1 MRSDAITAVMLIAP
15 YHHSVPLYLTD
26 IYLSSTKS
34 SINVSDKCKLGFMDP
49 LAVQQ
54 RIVSEPTRGSEGSGD
69 DTKTLVISFLNTFT
83 RADDVQ
89 PYVRSIKNI
98 LETHDSLVINVGD
111 IRAHSPQ
118 LYDRLVAQPAYV
130 LQTITQVVESMLAG
144 ESSGSTPHFK
154 PNIILQ
160 YTSLDGSLRPSE
172 LRAKHINRLV
182 SVRAIVSGTS
192 RLRSKTQLLVAK
204 CRGCGHEYRQVLVSG
219 LDTIVLPTTCM
230 NEKSQGGSSKCGK
243 SPYVINPHSCMY
255 IDQQN
260 IRLQDIPGDMPF
272 YRPMAVDVE
281 GPGGLEEANTHTGA
295 SDDGSATVLP
305 AVLEG
310 HVVRP
315 DLLAGCKLIVTGTL
329 VAKPGTKIVYLLGHG
344 IHVVDSSDEFDH
356 LQTIQSFYSAED
368 IPKFYTF
375 KNQPNVVSIIE
386 SLIAPQIEGME
397 DAKRA
402 IACLLFGG
410 TNKYTQ
416 ELIRLRGNIN
426 VLLISD
432 PGLGKSELL
441 LEASRLAPI
450 GIYTSGKSTS
460 AVGLTAGVMR
470 DKATSEF
477 FLEGGAL
484 VLADKGI
491 VCIDELDKMNETD
504 RVALHEAMEQGS
516 ISISKAGI
524 SATLNARTSILAAAN
539 PTLGRFDDF
548 QKAADQIDF
557 SVTIL
562 TRFDLV
568 FMLKDKQSPEKDA
581 MIVSKIAKIATGERP
596 AAAASHREQNSVF
609 TQAFLKKYIAY
620 AQATCTP
627 KLDQSSLEILKAA
640 YIKYRTDA
648 LKSSSAIPITVRQL
662 EALIRLS
669 ESFAKMRLSPVVTVE
684 DVEYA
689 IDIFQKSTADA
700 LQAGISD
707 PSLTNSTVIAQVE
720 QTILR
725 MIPHGAILSR
735 SAVLRDAARLG
746 LSEAVVVYVITK
758 LINSN
763 VLEVIRNTMIKRK

>member
-1 MRSDAITAVMLIAP
+1 
-15 YHHSVPLYLTD
+15 
-26 IYLSSTKS
+26 
-34 SINVSDKCKLGFMDP
+34 MDP
-49 LAVQQ
+49 LAIQQ
-54 RIVSEPTRGSEGSGD
+54 HIVSGPTRGFEKAGD
-69 DTKTLVISFLNTFT
+69 DTKAIVISFFRTFT
-83 RADDVQ
+83 KADDVQ
-89 PYVRSIKNI
+89 PYIRLIQNI
-98 LETHDSLVINVGD
+98 IETHDTLSINIGD

-118 LYDRLVAQPAYV
+118 LYDRLVAQPAHV
-130 LQTITQVVESMLAG
+130 LQVITQVVESMVAE
-144 ESSGSTPHFK
+144 ESSSSTPPFK
-154 PNIILQ
+154 PNIMLY

-230 NEKSQGGSSKCGK
+230 NEKTQGDSSKCGK
-243 SPYVINPHSCMY
+243 SPYVINPHSCVY

-260 IRLQDIPGDMPF
+260 IKLQDIPGDMPF
-272 YRPMAVDVE
+272 HRQM
-281 GPGGLEEANTHTGA
+281 GGDDIAGDGGIDGDAHIGI
-295 SDDGSATVLP
+295 SDDNSSSVLP
-305 AVLEG
+305 TVLEG
-310 HVVRP
+310 HIVRP

-356 LQTIQSFYSAED
+356 LETVHTFYSADD
-368 IPKFYTF
+368 IPKFHAF
-375 KNQPNVVSIIE
+375 KSQDNVISIIE
-386 SLIAPQIEGME
+386 SLIAPQIEGMA

-441 LEASRLAPI
+441 LEASRLAPV

-484 VLADKGI
+484 VLADKG
-491 VCIDELDKMNETD
+491 VLCIDELDKMNEID

-524 SATLNARTSILAAAN
+524 STTLNARTSILAAAN

-548 QKAADQIDF
+548 QKASDQIDF
-557 SVTIL
+557 SSTIL

-581 MIVSKIAKIATGERP
+581 MIVNKIARIATGERP
-596 AAAASHREQNSVF
+596 ASILSHQEQNPMF
-609 TQAFLKKYIAY
+609 TPEFLKKYIAY

-627 KLDQSSLEILKAA
+627 KLDQSSFEILKAA
-640 YIKYRTDA
+640 YIKYRADS
-648 LKSSSAIPITVRQL
+648 LKSGSTIPITIRQL

-669 ESFAKMRLSPVVTVE
+669 ESFAKMRLSPIVTVG

-707 PSLTNSTVIAQVE
+707 PSLTNSNVIAQVE

-725 MIPHGAILSR
+725 MIPHGSILSKT
-735 SAVLRDAARLG
+735 AVLRDAARLG

-763 VLEVIRNTMIKRK
+763 ILEVIRSTMLKRK

>member
-1 MRSDAITAVMLIAP
+1 
-15 YHHSVPLYLTD
+15 
-26 IYLSSTKS
+26 
-34 SINVSDKCKLGFMDP
+34 MDP
-49 LAVQQ
+49 LATQQ
-54 RIVSEPTRGSEGSGD
+54 RIVSEPTRGSERSGD
-69 DTKTLVISFLNTFT
+69 DTKTLVVSFFSTFT

-89 PYVRSIKNI
+89 PYVRSIQTI
-98 LETHDSLVINVGD
+98 IETHDTLVINIGD
-111 IRAHSPQ
+111 IRAHSPK
-118 LYDRLVAQPAYV
+118 LYDRLIAQPAHV
-130 LQTITQVVESMLAG
+130 LQIITQVVESMVA
-144 ESSGSTPHFK
+144 EKSSSSTPYFK
-154 PNIILQ
+154 PNIMLQ

-230 NEKSQGGSSKCGK
+230 NEKTQGDSSKCGK
-243 SPYVINPHSCMY
+243 SPYVINPHSCVY

-272 YRPMAVDVE
+272 YRPMGGDDIE
-281 GPGGLEEANTHTGA
+281 GADSLDGDKQAGA
-295 SDDGSATVLP
+295 SEDNSSTVLP
-305 AVLEG
+305 TVLEG
-310 HVVRP
+310 HIVRP

-329 VAKPGTKIVYLLGHG
+329 VAKPGTKVVYLLAHG
-344 IHVVDSSDEFDH
+344 IYVVDSSDEFDH
-356 LQTIQSFYSAED
+356 LQTVQSFYSAED
-368 IPKFYTF
+368 IPKFHAF
-375 KNQPNVVSIIE
+375 KSQPNVISIIE

-524 SATLNARTSILAAAN
+524 STILNARTSILAAAN

-568 FMLKDKQSPEKDA
+568 FMLKDKQSPERDA
-581 MIVSKIAKIATGERP
+581 MIVNKIARIATGERP
-596 AAAASHREQNSVF
+596 ASVTSHQEQNPMF
-609 TQAFLKKYIAY
+609 TPAFLKKYIAY

-640 YIKYRTDA
+640 YIKYRADA
-648 LKSSSAIPITVRQL
+648 LRSGSTVPITVRQL

-669 ESFAKMRLSPVVTVE
+669 ESFAKMRLSPAVTVE

-707 PSLTNSTVIAQVE
+707 PSLTNSTIITQVE

-725 MIPHGAILSR
+725 MVPHGVILSK

-763 VLEVIRNTMIKRK
+763 ILEVIRSTMLKRK